1 MMPDPPPVDP
11 VAITPIEDVP
21 PDPPS
26 DAISPPPP
34 TITVADALQSS
45 RQAHAMYTQSMPRMA
60 AVAGSTPVLQQ
71 GDAKAAL
78 DALKKAAAARAY
90 AELLDPTHQDP
101 AWAEDGRTH
110 PAQETLVFYL
120 AQLSK

>member
-1 MMPDPPPVDP
+1 MMPDPLSVDDG
-11 VAITPIEDVP
+11 VIQPIEPTPEPVE
-21 PDPPS
+21 
-26 DAISPPPP
+26 AVAQ
-34 TITVADALQSS
+34 TITIADALQSS
-45 RQAHAMYTQSMPRMA
+45 RQAHAMYTQLSPRMA

-71 GDAKAAL
+71 GDARGAL

-90 AELLDPTHQDP
+90 AELLDPLHQDP

-120 AQLSK
+120 QVLSR